1 MSTEKETALVTI
13 EPVNA
18 LAVFTTPE
26 KVDPILAAIKK
37 AAAVVSLLSTGSIP
51 HVEVRY

>member
-18 LAVFTTPE
+18 LAVFTDAD
-26 KVDPILAAIKK
+26 KVDPILAA
-37 AAAVVSLLSTGSIP
+37 AVVSLLATGSIP
-51 HVEVRY
+51 HVEVRHG